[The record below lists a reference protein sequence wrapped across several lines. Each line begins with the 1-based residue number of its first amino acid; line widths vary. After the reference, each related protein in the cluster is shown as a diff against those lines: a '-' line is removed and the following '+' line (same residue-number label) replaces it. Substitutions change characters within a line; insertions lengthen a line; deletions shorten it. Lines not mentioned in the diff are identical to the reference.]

1 MQLRKPRSL
10 GIVCFRE
17 GFINISSDEREK
29 VSSQD
34 IIDLAHLND
43 VGTLQALQNFGF
55 YLGIGLT
62 NILNTFN
69 PQAIILR
76 NSIIESHPMVLH
88 SIKSEVSSRVYSQL
102 DNSYELLP
110 SILGK
115 NAPALGMSSIVIDH
129 FLDMVHN

>member
-1 MQLRKPRSL
+1 MVLNAVAETEAA

-17 GFINISSDEREK
+17 GFIKISSDQREK
-29 VSSQD
+29 LSYQD

-43 VGTLQALQNFGF
+43 IGTLNALQNFGF

-69 PQAIILR
+69 PQAVILR
-76 NSIIESHPMVLH
+76 NSIIESHPMVLN
-88 SIKSEVSSRVYSQL
+88 SMRSEVSSRVYSHL

-110 SILGK
+110 SFLGK
-115 NAPALGMSSIVIDH
+115 MHPL
-129 FLDMVHN
+129 